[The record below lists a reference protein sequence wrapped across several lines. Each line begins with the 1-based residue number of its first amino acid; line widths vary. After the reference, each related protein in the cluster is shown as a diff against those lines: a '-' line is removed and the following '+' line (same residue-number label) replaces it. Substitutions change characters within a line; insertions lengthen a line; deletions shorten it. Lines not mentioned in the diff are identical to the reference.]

1 MVDRY
6 SQNETHNREY
16 PRQARQVKASRAAVL
31 PLSYCI
37 HTTNWHNSP
46 SVYAVSQQLLSQ
58 FVANLSLMS
67 CRPAMVVACGV
78 ASRARRPPAKE
89 NYLTHITENYYYVR

>member
-1 MVDRY
+1 MWDGY
-6 SQNETHNREY
+6 TQNGTYNREY

-37 HTTNWHNSP
+37 HTTKAP
-46 SVYAVSQQLLSQ
+46 IKASVYAVLQQLLSQ

-67 CRPAMVVACGV
+67 YYLPWSWRVGG
-78 ASRARRPPAKE
+78 ASDEVPDEANAH
-89 NYLTHITENYYYVR
+89 NG